1 MRFRYALLYVPDVA
15 ASLAFYEKAFGLQ
28 RRFLADGA
36 TYGELDTGEVAL
48 GFVTAS
54 QARDNLPKGYRAN
67 DRREPP
73 GGFEVAFVADDVE
86 AAYRKAVQAGAE
98 PYAPPAKKPWGQV
111 IAYVRDLDGVLVE
124 IAGKM
129 SH

>member
-1 MRFRYALLYVPDVA
+1 MQFRYALLYVPDVA
-15 ASLAFYEKAFGLQ
+15 ASLAFYERAFGLK
-28 RRFLADGA
+28 RRFLADGD
-36 TYGELDTGEVAL
+36 TYGELETGAVAL

-54 QARDNLPKGYRAN
+54 QAKGNLPQGYRPN
-67 DRREPP
+67 DRKDKP
-73 GGFEVAFVADDVE
+73 GGFEVAFVTDDVE
-86 AAYRKAVQAGAE
+86 AAYKRAVQAGAE

-129 SH
+129 DH